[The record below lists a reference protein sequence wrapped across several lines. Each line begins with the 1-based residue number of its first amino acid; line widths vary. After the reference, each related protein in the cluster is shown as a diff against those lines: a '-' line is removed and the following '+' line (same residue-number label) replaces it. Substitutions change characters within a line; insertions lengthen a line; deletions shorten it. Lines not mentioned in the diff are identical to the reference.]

1 MKKSLNN
8 QFIRIEADSKG
19 AASIFLFNRRKKLYK
34 VIYFGK
40 NGGYKEWRV
49 MRMKRF
55 VSLLVTSLLLTS
67 LWGPSA
73 FAAEE
78 KKSADI
84 VSNVKSAILIERDTG
99 AVLFEK
105 NSKDELPPAS
115 MTKVMTMLL
124 IMEAIDKGKLTWNE
138 KVRASEYAASMG
150 GSQIFLEPGEEMT
163 TKEMLRGIAI
173 GSGNDAS
180 VAMAERIAGSEEAF
194 VDMMNDKAK
203 ELGLKHTFF
212 KNTTGLPVSGHYST
226 AADMAI
232 MAKELL
238 KYEDIT
244 KFTGMYEAYLREN
257 TDKKFWLVNTNKL
270 VRFYPGV
277 DGLKTGFTAE
287 AKYCLTATAQ
297 KDGMRVIAVVFGAP
311 TSKERNA
318 QVTKMLDYAFSQYK
332 THPMFKRNQI
342 IGEAK
347 ISKGKDKTVE
357 AVTSEP
363 LSLLTKKGEK
373 TENVKQK
380 VVMTKN
386 LKAPIAKG
394 DQVGTIQLIQDG
406 KVILESPIVAK
417 KAVKEAGWWTLYK
430 RSFGMFTKAGK

>member
-1 MKKSLNN
+1 
-8 QFIRIEADSKG
+8 
-19 AASIFLFNRRKKLYK
+19 
-34 VIYFGK
+34 
-40 NGGYKEWRV
+40 
-49 MRMKRF
+49 MKRF
-55 VSLLVTSLLLTS
+55 VSLIATIFLLTS
-67 LWGPSA
+67 LWGTSA

-78 KKSADI
+78 KKNADI
-84 VSNVKSAILIERDTG
+84 VNNVKSAILIERDTG
-99 AVLFEK
+99 KVLYEK
-105 NSKDELPPAS
+105 NGNEELPPAS
-115 MTKVMTMLL
+115 MTKIMTMLL
-124 IMEAIDKGKLTWNE
+124 IMEAIDQGKLSWNE

-194 VDMMNDKAK
+194 VDMMNDKVK

-212 KNTTGLPVSGHYST
+212 KNTTGLPVSGHFST
-226 AADMAI
+226 ASDMAV

-244 KFTGMYEAYLREN
+244 KFTGLYEAYLREN

-297 KDGMRVIAVVFGAP
+297 KNGMRVIAVVFGAP

-318 QVTKMLDYAFSQYK
+318 QVTKMLNYAFNQYQ
-332 THPMFKRNQI
+332 THPMYKRNQVI
-342 IGEAK
+342 TKAR
-347 ISKGKDKTVE
+347 ISKGQEKSVQV
-357 AVTSEP
+357 VTSEP
-363 LSLLTKKGEK
+363 ISLLTKKGEK
-373 TENVKQK
+373 TKDVKQK
-380 VVMTKN
+380 ITINKN
-386 LKAPIAKG
+386 LQAPINKG
-394 DQVGTIQLIQDG
+394 DKIGSIKLIKDG
-406 KVILESPIVAK
+406 KVFVESPLLAS
-417 KAVKEAGWWTLYK
+417 ASVKEAGWWTLYK
-430 RSFGMFTKAGK
+430 RAFGMFTKAGK